1 MANLKPSGSIA
12 AAVHNIKSL
21 FTELV
26 NTYTAIDADRDEV
39 GPLSAPA
46 VQDMLD
52 RFRLWAGSLGATH
65 QPQSKLSLEQRLI
78 CAPEILAHVREHLS
92 ELQESLDDALGLNS
106 PSSKHRESKIS
117 AAGQEVRS
125 VTEYGDQDDAS
136 VGELAE
142 EITECIRSLFRIA
155 IVVKRASP
163 RDRFAQALKSS
174 QYAFTDTFDIYH
186 VAEKFPKLRSSD
198 NAWLRRRLGS
208 AIAKRRQ
215 FIKYCHEHKLH
226 LEGENDDF
234 DASERQSAKATT
246 LIPGML
252 NERSLEE
259 REDDDVV
266 SFATT
271 TTVSDSS
278 NSLSLPR
285 LESLSPD
292 GEPFECPIC
301 HTLQLFHHDKSWK
314 LHAFGDL
321 KAYVCTRGQSEK
333 CERLFFADR
342 SAWFQHEL
350 SMHLGSYRC
359 SLCGVNSTSGRD
371 GLRQHLND
379 VHKELTQDQ
388 LSSLVDTGICVPN
401 FFQPRDCPFCE
412 DWSMLLQQKSEGRGS
427 HQKVS
432 ISRLRRH
439 VATHQ
444 EDLALFAMPRNI
456 DFEVKESLSELMSDE
471 SGSHHS
477 SDEKLPHGVRLK
489 HLFTLPIQAISSD
502 LPGPIGIK
510 TVSRTEMEKLI
521 REVSTRLA
529 EFQDEK
535 GKGSP
540 AQAP

>member
-1 MANLKPSGSIA
+1 MANLNPSGSIA
-12 AAVHNIKSL
+12 AAVQKIKSL
-21 FTELV
+21 FAELV
-26 NTYTAIDADRDEV
+26 DTYTAIDADGDEV
-39 GPLSAPA
+39 GPLSAPT

-78 CAPEILAHVREHLS
+78 CAPEILVHVREHLS
-92 ELQESLDDALGLNS
+92 EMQESLHDALGLNS
-106 PSSKHRESKIS
+106 LSSKHGESKIS

-125 VTEYGDQDDAS
+125 VTEYGDQDDVSA
-136 VGELAE
+136 GELAE

-155 IVVKRASP
+155 MVVKRASP
-163 RDRFAQALKSS
+163 KDRFAQALRSS

-234 DASERQSAKATT
+234 DASERQSTKATT
-246 LIPGML
+246 LIPGRL
-252 NERSLEE
+252 NEGSLEE
-259 REDDDVV
+259 REDDDAV

-285 LESLSPD
+285 LTSLSPD

-350 SMHLGSYRC
+350 SMHLSSYRC

-371 GLRQHLND
+371 GLQQHLND
-379 VHKELTQDQ
+379 VHKELTRDQ
-388 LSSLVDTGICVPN
+388 LSSLVNTGICVPT

-412 DWSMLLQQKSEGRGS
+412 DWSTLLQQKSEGWGSS

-456 DFEVKESLSELMSDE
+456 DFEIKEPLSGPISDE

-477 SDEKLPHGVRLK
+477 SDEKPPDRVRFK
-489 HLFTLPIQAISSD
+489 HLCTLELPEPVGTSISLLS
-502 LPGPIGIK
+502 K
-510 TVSRTEMEKLI
+510 TEMEQFIKQLTD
-521 REVSTRLA
+521 R
-529 EFQDEK
+529 FQDDK
-535 GKGSP
+535 GKNSP
-540 AQAP
+540 AEAS